1 MKGHMLELDTR
12 RLKRYC
18 ATIRENIKDID
29 SLLSSNSDEN
39 LIENRYLLKA
49 MKYSLIETSEAMA
62 DALQHLLAR
71 LKNEAAES
79 YLEVVEKSRKAS
91 IIDPD
96 VLKRLLFFFKFRNL
110 LVHRYWEID
119 NKRLIQETRKGY
131 RDFEAFVEE
140 IEKILK

>member
-1 MKGHMLELDTR
+1 MPKIDAR

-18 ATIRENIKDID
+18 MTIRENIEDIE
-29 SLLSSNSDEN
+29 SLLSENSDEE

-49 MKYSLIETSEAMA
+49 LKYALIETSEAMA

-79 YLEVVEKSRKAS
+79 YLEVVERAKRAS
-91 IIDPD
+91 LIDAE
-96 VLKRLLFFFKFRNL
+96 LLNRLLFFFKFRNL
-110 LVHRYWEID
+110 LAHRYWETD
-119 NKRLIQETRKGY
+119 NKRLIEEIRKGY

-140 IEKILK
+140 IQGMLK